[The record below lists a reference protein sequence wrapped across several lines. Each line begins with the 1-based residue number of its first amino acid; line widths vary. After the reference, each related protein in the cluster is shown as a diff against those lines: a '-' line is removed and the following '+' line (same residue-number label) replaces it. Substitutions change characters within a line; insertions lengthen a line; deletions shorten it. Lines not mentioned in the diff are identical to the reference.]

1 MRDLNK
7 TKPRGRA
14 DEGLIAE
21 MARLESTLMVAKE
34 DRVRGFAMVRHYIV
48 TDLLKQNAA
57 RSKLQGIK
65 DELKHIDAEMTKIKP
80 ELQEVNQP
88 SQFYLRRF

>member
-21 MARLESTLMVAKE
+21 MTRLESALIVAKD
-34 DRVRGFAMVRHYIV
+34 DRVRKFAVARHY
-48 TDLLKQNAA
+48 A
-57 RSKLQGIK
+57 
-65 DELKHIDAEMTKIKP
+65 DAES
-80 ELQEVNQP
+80 L
-88 SQFYLRRF
+88 